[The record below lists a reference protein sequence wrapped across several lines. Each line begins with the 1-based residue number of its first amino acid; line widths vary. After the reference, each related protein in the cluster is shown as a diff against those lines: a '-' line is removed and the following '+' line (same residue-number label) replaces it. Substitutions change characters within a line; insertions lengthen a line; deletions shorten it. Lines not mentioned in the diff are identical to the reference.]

1 MTANVFIATDTV
13 LTGFPVTLTANPVD
27 SLGNPADPSTVPVVE
42 FIVDPNGDALPGYPV
57 DMTRISV
64 GVYEYDLDIP
74 AGLINAG
81 PYIASIIWPFPVT
94 SEPQYLYIT
103 IMASF
108 PLRNSYVAP
117 R

>member
-13 LTGFPVTLTANPVD
+13 LTGFPVTLTATVRD
-27 SLGNPADPSTVPVVE
+27 IDGYLADPSTIPVVE

-57 DMTRISV
+57 DMTRIDV
-64 GVYEYDLDIP
+64 GIYEYDLDIP
-74 AGLINAG
+74 AGLANIG
-81 PYIASIIWPFPVT
+81 TYTVSIIWPFPGT
-94 SEPQYLYIT
+94 NEPQYLYIT
-103 IMASF
+103 VFASY